1 MLITTIIPLTQIK
14 LPSRGQIYIFT
25 MNTVSI
31 LMIIPV
37 IIIIIMYYFNAS
49 QIMRHQQ

>member
-1 MLITTIIPLTQIK
+1 MLIIIIIPLTQIK
-14 LPSRGQIYIFT
+14 LPLRGQIYIFT

-31 LMIIPV
+31 LMIIT

-49 QIMRHQQ
+49 PIMRHQQ